1 MSAASG
7 SSAARF
13 PLLGALQPGTVQR
26 HEVTL
31 PGAALA
37 DERWP
42 VISVSGAAPGP
53 ALFVNAGVHGG
64 EYPAVESVIQLG
76 QLLNPNEL
84 AGTVVLLPVL
94 NLPAFRQRS
103 MYVCPVDNLNPNR
116 QFPGSPSGSYS
127 QQLVHALTEE
137 FIARAD
143 YYIDLHGGDIVED
156 LAPFAICRQ
165 GSDPVDQRALELA
178 RLFGLPYV
186 LAVDSSFQSGSGTLS
201 YNAGAARG
209 VPSLIAEAGGLGLL
223 RQGDVDLLVNGVLRV
238 LAHLG
243 MRAATVPAAPAPS
256 VLSEFRWIYSQHA
269 GLFYPSVKIED
280 QVSQGQVVGRIGSL
294 FGDTLEE
301 VTAPV
306 DGPVLFVMVN
316 PSVPANGL
324 LMGIGVS

>member
-1 MSAASG
+1 MTAASG
-7 SSAARF
+7 SGASARF
-13 PLLGALQPGTVQR
+13 PLLEPLQPGTVQR

-37 DERWP
+37 GERWP
-42 VISVSGAAPGP
+42 VISVSGVESGP
-53 ALFVNAGVHGG
+53 VLFVNAGVHGG
-64 EYPAVESVIQLG
+64 EYPAVESVIRLG
-76 QLLNPNEL
+76 KLNPREL
-84 AGTVVLLPVL
+84 AGTLVLLPVL

-116 QFPGSPSGSYS
+116 QFPGSPNGSYS
-127 QQLVHALTEE
+127 QQLVYALTEE

-143 YYIDLHGGDIVED
+143 YHIDLHGGDIVED

-165 GSDPVDQRALELA
+165 GSDPVDQTALELA

-186 LAVDSSFQSGSGTLS
+186 LAVDASFQAGSGTLS

-209 VPSLIAEAGGLGLL
+209 VPSFIAEAGGLGLL
-223 RQGDVDLLVNGVLRV
+223 QQGDVDLLVNGVLRV
-238 LAHLG
+238 MAHLG
-243 MRAATVPAAPAPS
+243 MRAATVPAAPAPT
-256 VLSEFRWIYSQHA
+256 VLTEFRWLYTQHA
-269 GLFYPSVKIED
+269 GLFYPWVKINDRVTE
-280 QVSQGQVVGRIGSL
+280 GQVVGRIGSL

-301 VTAPV
+301 ITAPV